1 MGQSSTR
8 TIIKKKKYII
18 KKYKEDKLFL
28 NERDF
33 YLNISKYNLE
43 FIPKLFCFN
52 NKNRILIIENV
63 GKNINKKILRKNINI
78 IKILEDKL
86 VSLGY
91 YHNDMRMKN
100 ILLNKESNKFYLID
114 FEKTSD
120 DFTDFQY
127 GGYRQN
133 IYSFTD

>member
-8 TIIKKKKYII
+8 TIIIKNKYII
-18 KKYKEDKLFL
+18 KKYKQDKLFL

-52 NKNRILIIENV
+52 NKNKILIIENV

-78 IKILEDKL
+78 IKKYEDKL

-100 ILLNKESNKFYLID
+100 ILLNKESNKIYIID

-133 IYSFTD
+133 IYSFYF